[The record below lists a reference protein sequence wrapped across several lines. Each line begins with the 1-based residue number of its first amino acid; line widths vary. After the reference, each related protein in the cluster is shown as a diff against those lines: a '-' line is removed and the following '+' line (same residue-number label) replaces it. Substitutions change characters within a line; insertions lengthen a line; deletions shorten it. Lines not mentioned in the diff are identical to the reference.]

1 VPETFDFKTREG
13 WKMDLVNK
21 LILGIGIITTV
32 ITIVMVVVIPIRQKM
47 KTIFY
52 LEKELTGRVE
62 AIKSGD
68 CLSVQDATILEKDLN
83 TLLNLFE
90 ENYKVRKDSDLESQ
104 ILKWNF
110 VRFQVQSYLK
120 KEITFRELKILI

>member
-1 VPETFDFKTREG
+1 
-13 WKMDLVNK
+13 
-21 LILGIGIITTV
+21 
-32 ITIVMVVVIPIRQKM
+32 MVVVIPIRQKM